1 MIAGLFALFS
11 CQSKLG
17 KADSIDLSSVP
28 VQQVRD
34 MFVVDT
40 ENGRLKMRMEGAL
53 MERYESDTSSFELFP
68 EGFYVYIYDEQG
80 DLQTTISADK
90 ARHTKNK
97 NGNELWMVTGN
108 VVTKNLK
115 NREVMESDTI
125 YWDRTNE
132 VYWTDSYVKMYSPD
146 GFVQGYGMRSNQRE
160 HNSVIQRPFNS
171 YAFVEGEQA
180 PVDTANFIGPVLK
193 K

>member
-1 MIAGLFALFS
+1 MAGLFVLFS
-11 CQSKLG
+11 CRSKLRQ
-17 KADSIDLSSVP
+17 ADRIDLSSVP

-53 MERYESDTSSFELFP
+53 MERYETDTSSYELFP
-68 EGFYVYIYDEQG
+68 EGFYVYLYDEQG
-80 DLQTTISADK
+80 DLQTTIFSDK
-90 ARHTKNK
+90 ARHTKSK
-97 NGNELWMVTGN
+97 GGDELWMVTGH

-132 VYWTDSYVKMYSPD
+132 VYWTDSYVRIYSPD
-146 GFVQGYGMRSNQRE
+146 GFIQGYGMRSDQRE
-160 HNSVIQRPFNS
+160 HVSVIHRPFNS
-171 YAFVEGEQA
+171 YAFTEGEQA
-180 PVDTANFIGPVLK
+180 PEDTANFIGPVLK